1 MANDERDPETARR
14 LEEDDPI
21 HRAEADEVD
30 AEEVEQA
37 WEETDT
43 ESGDAPTG

>member
-21 HRAEADEVD
+21 HRAEADVD
-30 AEEVEQA
+30 EEEVEQA
-37 WEETDT
+37 WEETEA